1 MNIDIGENIK
11 TQAQTLL
18 EKGEV
23 RCFIGFEKGQFPFH
37 SPPAFI
43 DKAEQAGQLVWDDFC
58 IANLSKY
65 LINFSHLEGKI
76 GLVVKGCDSR
86 GIIRLIQDNQVS
98 REKLV
103 IIGVP
108 CRGMKDASRAAAGME
123 EITTLPLA
131 EKCTGCLYPNPI
143 VYDVL
148 IGEKVDASPKQ
159 RFKRVEEIEKLG
171 LDEKYAYWSKEFAR
185 CIRCYACRNI
195 CPACNCRSCY
205 LDQHRVNW
213 NGKAVD
219 VAENVNFNLTRAIHV
234 AGRCIECGECE
245 RACPVG
251 VPIMAVNRKIIRDI
265 NSLFGS
271 YEAGVDLEDKPP
283 LDWYRAEDPD
293 GFR

>member
-1 MNIDIGENIK
+1 M
-11 TQAQTLL
+11 

-23 RCFIGFEKGQFPFH
+23 RCFIGFEKGQLPFH
-37 SPPAFI
+37 SPLAFI
-43 DKAEQAGQLVWDDFC
+43 DKAEQAERLIWDDFC

-65 LINFSHLEGKI
+65 LLNLSHPEGKI

-86 GIIRLIQDNQVS
+86 GIIRLIQDNQVN

-108 CRGMKDASRAAAGME
+108 CRGMKDASLASGME
-123 EITTLPLA
+123 EITRLPLA
-131 EKCTGCLYPNPI
+131 EKCSGCLFPNPL

-148 IGEKVDASPKQ
+148 IGEKVEANPKQ
-159 RFKRVEEIEKLG
+159 RFKRVEEIEKLN
-171 LDEKYAYWSKEFAR
+171 LDEKHAYWSEEFSR

-195 CPACNCRSCY
+195 CPACSCRSCY

-213 NGKAVD
+213 NGKAVNA
-219 VAENVNFNLTRAIHV
+219 AENVNFNLTRAIHV

-245 RACPVG
+245 RVCPVG

-271 YEAGVDLEDKPP
+271 YDAGVELEEKPP
-283 LDWYRAEDPD
+283 LGWYRADDPD